1 MSFRIPWSEDF
12 GVYYT
17 LSGGLPTHP
26 NILTTA
32 PELAGQAKSLAH
44 IGSELGVTK
53 IALVTSSHATV
64 ASFLSEATTLGI
76 RVQEILE
83 VIPRQVNI
91 GPAVEGFIRS
101 IRRPHPAVAIVLEAA
116 DVEAVAEHLK
126 TVARLPSAPIWLL
139 GSLGLEL
146 RRLQSW
152 RRVFDQGAFVE
163 PHMPELR
170 EFKHFF
176 LHSLR
181 SEDFL
186 LSAAVEAYMAD
197 STGCTG
203 EEREGVR
210 VISN

>member
-1 MSFRIPWSEDF
+1 M
-12 GVYYT
+12 
-17 LSGGLPTHP
+17 
-26 NILTTA
+26 
-32 PELAGQAKSLAH
+32 
-44 IGSELGVTK
+44 TK
-53 IALVTSSHATV
+53 VALVTSSHATV

-101 IRRPHPAVAIVLEAA
+101 IRRPHPAVAVVLEAE

-126 TVARLPSAPIWLL
+126 TASRLPSAPVWLL

-152 RRVFDQGAFVE
+152 RQVFDQGAFVE

-176 LHSLR
+176 LHSLK

-197 STGCTG
+197 NTGCTG
-203 EEREGVR
+203 EHSSIHR
-210 VISN
+210 